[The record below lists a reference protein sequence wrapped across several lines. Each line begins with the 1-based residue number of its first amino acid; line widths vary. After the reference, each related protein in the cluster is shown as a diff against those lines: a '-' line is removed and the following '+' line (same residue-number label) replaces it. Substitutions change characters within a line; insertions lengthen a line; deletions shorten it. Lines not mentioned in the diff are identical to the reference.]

1 MMTASRNLGKNL
13 KRNSEVIEKGTL
25 YKRMFFL
32 LVLTFIVSSIWA
44 GPIDENAA
52 RSVANKVLQSSQT
65 KQNASSTQQKA
76 ASTSN
81 LQLLY
86 VSSSNSES
94 ANGTMLKSTSSKT
107 VYFYVFG
114 TENNDCFVI
123 VAADD
128 RVTPILGYSDEN
140 GFSADN
146 MPPNLKWWLGEYAKQ
161 IQFAIEND
169 IEPTAEVKKLWAQY
183 LGINNN
189 GKEE

>member
-1 MMTASRNLGKNL
+1 MTASRNLGKNL